1 MSLIMRLVHLPSRLK
16 RLRNNVEVS
25 GMKKKRDI
33 LFLCQ
38 YFYPEYVSS
47 ATLPY
52 DTAKAL
58 VKAGYKVSVLCGY
71 PGEYTVNKNI
81 PKRETHEGIEIERV
95 KYIQLKRNSFWG
107 RIINF
112 FSFTCAI
119 AFRFFRLKNFR
130 AIIVYSNPPVLPII
144 AAWASKFYGTKMV
157 FVSYDVYPEIA
168 QVTNNISENGLLS
181 SVMKF
186 TNKRVC
192 KYANRVIALSSEMKK
207 FLLDHRELSEEQV
220 SVIPNWSENL
230 FLGEI
235 TSSYKNKKFS
245 RLDPSNS
252 FIVSYLGNLG
262 ICQELDTILE
272 SIRRFKHNGNI
283 KFVFA
288 GHGNKLNYLKEI
300 IEQENLTNIFI
311 YEFLHGQDYL
321 DALNISDCF
330 LLSLIDGVT
339 GLAVPSK
346 TYSYMA
352 AGKPILAVIGQDSDI
367 AKDLT
372 RYNAG
377 FVISTGDVS
386 KLEASIKRLI
396 NNSKLKVQMG
406 TNAKNISMAKHVKEK
421 CIPKYIEI
429 MNEVLEDN

>member
-1 MSLIMRLVHLPSRLK
+1 M
-16 RLRNNVEVS
+16 
-25 GMKKKRDI
+25 
-33 LFLCQ
+33 
-38 YFYPEYVSS
+38 
-47 ATLPY
+47 
-52 DTAKAL
+52 
-58 VKAGYKVSVLCGY
+58 
-71 PGEYTVNKNI
+71 
-81 PKRETHEGIEIERV
+81 
-95 KYIQLKRNSFWG
+95 
-107 RIINF
+107 
-112 FSFTCAI
+112 
-119 AFRFFRLKNFR
+119 
-130 AIIVYSNPPVLPII
+130 
-144 AAWASKFYGTKMV
+144 
-157 FVSYDVYPEIA
+157 
-168 QVTNNISENGLLS
+168 
-181 SVMKF
+181 
-186 TNKRVC
+186 
-192 KYANRVIALSSEMKK
+192 
-207 FLLDHRELSEEQV
+207 
-220 SVIPNWSENL
+220 
-230 FLGEI
+230 
-235 TSSYKNKKFS
+235 
-245 RLDPSNS
+245 
-252 FIVSYLGNLG
+252 SYLGNLG
-262 ICQELDTILE
+262 ICQELDTILV